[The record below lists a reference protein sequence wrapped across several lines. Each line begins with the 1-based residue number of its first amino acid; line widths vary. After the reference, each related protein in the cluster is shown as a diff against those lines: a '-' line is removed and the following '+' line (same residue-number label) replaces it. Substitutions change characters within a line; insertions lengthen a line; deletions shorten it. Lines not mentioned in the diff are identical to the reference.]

1 MSTTTFVI
9 GDVQG
14 CYDQLVELIG
24 KIDHIDPQARLV
36 FAGDLIN
43 RGPKSLETLRL
54 IKSLG
59 ARAESVLGNHDLH
72 LLAVA
77 CGARALHRSDTLS
90 DILDADDR
98 EELLHW
104 IRHRPMALE
113 VENHLLVHAG
123 VFANWDKTKTLQLAQ
138 EVETELRSDRW
149 QNLVRNMYGNTPT
162 LWHDQLQ
169 GTERQR
175 CIINALTRMR
185 FCNAD
190 GSMDFALKEGA
201 EKAPDHLTP
210 WFDLPNRRSQDCTII
225 FGHWS
230 SLGLV
235 LRDNLISLD
244 TGCVWGGQLTA
255 VRLEDRLILQ
265 CTNKDGLPIK

>member
-1 MSTTTFVI
+1 MPMNTFVI
-9 GDVQG
+9 GDVQA
-14 CYDQLVELIG
+14 CYDQLVELIA
-24 KIDHIDPQARLV
+24 KIDHIDPQARLL

-43 RGPKSLETLRL
+43 RGPNSLDTLRL
-54 IKSLG
+54 IKNLG
-59 ARAESVLGNHDLH
+59 ARAETVLGNHDLH

-90 DILDADDR
+90 AILAADDR

-104 IRHRPMALE
+104 LRHRPMALAI
-113 VENHLLVHAG
+113 ENHLLVHAG
-123 VFANWDKTKTLQLAQ
+123 VFANWNQSKTLELAHEI
-138 EVETELRSDRW
+138 EVELRSEHW
-149 QNLVRNMYGNTPT
+149 QDLVRTMYGNTPT
-162 LWHDQLQ
+162 LWHDGLQ

-185 FCNAD
+185 FCHAD

-201 EKAPDHLTP
+201 EKAPDHLAA
-210 WFDLPNRRSQDCTII
+210 WFDLPNRLSQDCTVV

-255 VRLEDRLILQ
+255 VRLQDRLVLQ
-265 CTNKDGLPIK
+265 CANAHGLAIE